1 MALNLIS
8 AGDLDT
14 GKIKRYWC
22 DTKEDFAELPIV
34 AANSTVFIRTT
45 GETYKINAAGEWKL
59 DSSIGGGDPDSGDY
73 ILTEQ
78 DKEDIANEVAAMTPI
93 KPIYD
98 AELGVLFC
106 NGVGII
112 ITDNG
117 SENVISYDLDSNTT
131 ETITIPY
138 NSNVYGG
145 GNGLDKRV
153 AYPAS
158 SIIMYGGQIKTLA
171 GGGLGGGSIGVS
183 SIVINDGKIR
193 FLGGGGMNNKTTDD
207 STGNTVGFASIVFN
221 GGEVSTL
228 YGGGPSGLSQV
239 GHVNI
244 EMNGGTVKWLTASGS
259 NGDTGSTTMN
269 INGGSIMVVQSVNRG
284 TIGFA
289 TINVNGGTITNLYG
303 GGETEDSSVDGRSYK
318 TILHVLNGSVEK
330 IAAGTANGVEDAS
343 YISGT
348 YAAGI
353 IGNEEEAKNLH
364 LVEVVTPESLAR
376 WSNIPEI

>member
-171 GGGLGGGSIGVS
+171 GGGLGGSSIGVS